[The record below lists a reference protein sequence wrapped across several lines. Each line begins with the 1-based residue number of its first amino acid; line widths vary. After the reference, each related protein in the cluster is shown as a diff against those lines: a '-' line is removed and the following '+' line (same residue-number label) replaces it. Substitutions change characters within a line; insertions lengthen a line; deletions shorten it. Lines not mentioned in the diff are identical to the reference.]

1 MTQPVVRQMMII
13 VDDNV
18 GEGPE
23 LAFPKVSTCSAVV
36 AVLPNTLVGGHFT
49 ADTAPNLQQAAAH
62 TQANAARMQE
72 LIGEQ
77 PIGRLLIVGYN
88 ANHNPDNVRR
98 LLGCAAGGRHP
109 NATVEAYDIA
119 RKGIVE
125 VMLVFTHAG
134 AQQRPRVEF
143 KRQSKSAATMRA
155 QRFGPDGDKLG
166 FGREGS
172 VTITSTQ
179 HFLRRHFV
187 QL

>member
-1 MTQPVVRQMMII
+1 MVTPHMSQRKQVVII
-13 VDDNV
+13 
-18 GEGPE
+18 
-23 LAFPKVSTCSAVV
+23 
-36 AVLPNTLVGGHFT
+36 GGGFGG
-49 ADTAPNLQQAAAH
+49 L
-62 TQANAARMQE
+62 NAASGLDGADVDVTVVDRE
-72 LIGEQ
+72 NHHLFQ
-77 PIGRLLIVGYN
+77 PLLYQVATG
-88 ANHNPDNVRR
+88 ALSP
-98 LLGCAAGGRHP
+98 GGVASPLRGVLKRHP